1 MRKGFVYDY
10 ISGLHLE
17 LTTKCNAMCPMC
29 NRNFKGKMR
38 KDLSILELTLNDIKK
53 ILKPNFIR
61 NKRTI

>member
-1 MRKGFVYDY
+1 MGKGFVYDY

-53 ILKPNFIR
+53 F
-61 NKRTI
+61 